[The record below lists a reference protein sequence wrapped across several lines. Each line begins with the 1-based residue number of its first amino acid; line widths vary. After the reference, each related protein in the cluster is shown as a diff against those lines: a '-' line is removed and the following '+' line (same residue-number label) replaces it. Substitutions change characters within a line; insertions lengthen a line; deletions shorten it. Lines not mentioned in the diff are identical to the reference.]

1 MWVLD
6 GSRNALFAYD
16 LTIGDLLGEYALASA
31 NSDPRGL
38 WSDGTTVW
46 VSDHGAKRLFAY
58 RLPAGP
64 EAPPAEDAEA
74 TPLEQVRDEE
84 FSELTGASNNSPR
97 GIWSDGDVMYVAD
110 ESDDKVYTYNM
121 PDAIDARLASLS
133 LSGIDIGEFEPRTT
147 QYEGAPAEGVTETTV
162 EASAL
167 QRRTRVVI
175 DPPDADEAAAGHQ
188 IALDGI
194 SAITVTVTSADGT
207 RTKVYRVNLA
217 LPPAEL
223 ALTPVWTAIEW
234 PGVDGVAIAEAGLP
248 DAVVAVYV
256 WDETTGIWLA
266 YFSGFGDVPGLN
278 TLTTLTTGETYSIAV
293 SEPVTWTVETAGGGP
308 PGRVVTP

>member
-1 MWVLD
+1 
-6 GSRNALFAYD
+6 
-16 LTIGDLLGEYALASA
+16 
-31 NSDPRGL
+31 
-38 WSDGTTVW
+38 
-46 VSDHGAKRLFAY
+46 
-58 RLPAGP
+58 
-64 EAPPAEDAEA
+64 
-74 TPLEQVRDEE
+74 
-84 FSELTGASNNSPR
+84 
-97 GIWSDGDVMYVAD
+97 MYVAD

-133 LSGIDIGEFEPRTT
+133 LSGIDIGEFSSGTT

-207 RTKVYRVNLA
+207 RTKVYRVA
-217 LPPAEL
+217 LELPAEQIE
-223 ALTPVWTAIEW
+223 LTPTWTSFTWA
-234 PGVDGVAIAEAGLP
+234 GVDGAAVGAALREGGVA
-248 DAVVAVYV
+248 DDVVVVYHWV
-256 WDETTGIWLA
+256 ETTGIWLA
-266 YFSGFGDVPGLN
+266 YFPDLVDVPGLN

-293 SEPVTWTVETAGGGP
+293 SQPVTWTVETAGGGP